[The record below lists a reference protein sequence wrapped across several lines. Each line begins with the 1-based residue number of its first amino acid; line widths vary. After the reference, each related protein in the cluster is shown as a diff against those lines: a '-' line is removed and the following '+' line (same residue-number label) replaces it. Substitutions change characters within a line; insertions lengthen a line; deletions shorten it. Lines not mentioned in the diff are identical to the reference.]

1 MRGSPTSARTKPTTC
16 GCGQSRPSS
25 SYITT
30 VRGPSHTTPAL
41 VTRRALWQNLGIPDC
56 VQPCSHER
64 PSTCVDF
71 SKPGSIAAER
81 PRARVGAAYSALVG
95 WGATKSLPARL
106 RPLAYRAFARAVG
119 ANLDEVE
126 LDLAGYP
133 SVRYFF
139 ARKLRRGARV
149 IDTAPGAIISPCD
162 GVVAARG
169 HAVAGALVQ
178 AKGRTY
184 RLAELVA
191 DGELAAQLTGGAYA
205 TIYLSPRDYH
215 RVHAPADA
223 AVIGYDYLPGSLWSS
238 TGALP
243 QTKGRTY
250 RLAELVADGELA
262 AQLTGGAYA
271 TIYLSPRDYHRVH
284 APADAAVLGYD
295 YLPGSL
301 WSVNGALVQAKGR
314 SYRLAELV
322 ADGELAA
329 QLTGGAYAT
338 IYLSPRDY

>member
-1 MRGSPTSARTKPTTC
+1 MCSRKTWSMRGSPTSARTKPTTYAC
-16 GCGQSRPSS
+16 GRSRPSS
-25 SYITT
+25 SCITT
-30 VRGPSHTTPAL
+30 VREASTPRHRGIFPGDGRAMAATPTL
-41 VTRRALWQNLGIPDC
+41 VTRRAPWQNLSIPDC

-95 WGATKSLPARL
+95 WGATKALPARL

-133 SVRYFF
+133 SLGDFF

-169 HAVAGALVQ
+169 LAVAGALVQ

-205 TIYLSPRDYH
+205 TIY
-215 RVHAPADA
+215 
-223 AVIGYDYLPGSLWSS
+223 
-238 TGALP
+238 
-243 QTKGRTY
+243 
-250 RLAELVADGELA
+250 
-262 AQLTGGAYA
+262 
-271 TIYLSPRDYHRVH
+271 
-284 APADAAVLGYD
+284 
-295 YLPGSL
+295 
-301 WSVNGALVQAKGR
+301 
-314 SYRLAELV
+314 
-322 ADGELAA
+322 
-329 QLTGGAYAT
+329 
-338 IYLSPRDY
+338 